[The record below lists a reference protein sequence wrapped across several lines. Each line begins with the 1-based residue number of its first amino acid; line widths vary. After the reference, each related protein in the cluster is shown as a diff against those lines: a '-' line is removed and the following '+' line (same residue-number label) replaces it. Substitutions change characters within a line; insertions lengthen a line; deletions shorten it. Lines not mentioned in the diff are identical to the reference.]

1 MSELITGIT
10 PQEDFPRVDLSEENA
25 ELLELMLA
33 NLELVN
39 SGHEMGEGVSWMFRV
54 GHPAVVVGLG
64 RIYDKPELL
73 EAIDHGVKVYE
84 AASSFVTEPSV
95 SDEWKVI
102 HGGAGLMRILSLNE
116 LDEYASVAM
125 GEMTEQMPRT
135 KELVSVSSKRFYAH
149 LARYAVLGAAMS
161 RRFELDCA

>member
-73 EAIDHGVKVYE
+73 EAIDHGVK
-84 AASSFVTEPSV
+84 S
-95 SDEWKVI
+95 
-102 HGGAGLMRILSLNE
+102 MR
-116 LDEYASVAM
+116 
-125 GEMTEQMPRT
+125 R
-135 KELVSVSSKRFYAH
+135 RH
-149 LARYAVLGAAMS
+149 LL
-161 RRFELDCA
+161 